1 MEKVQIEREFP
12 WDKRKTKV
20 KKENIPLPR
29 SLLLRPR
36 LGSPVPSRSQVELK
50 DAFRLPYKLL
60 SWKTKAIKHTASCH
74 SLMTTTGSQ
83 PEDRSPEETQAET
96 REMKGSG
103 APWKLC
109 HMEAIPEEQGGEA
122 QTRCLSCPQSMG
134 QRESLILS
142 TWEVEEWQWS
152 WCFEDGVERGNPGMQ
167 FCQDRIKTVTRKR
180 ILLMKEQEPFLP
192 TQKTERKHP
201 AQRLN
206 FAWKAKKNL
215 GTRGTNNISAQ
226 GKDLW

>member
-109 HMEAIPEEQGGEA
+109 HMEAIPEERGGGGSDEVSVLPTVHGA
-122 QTRCLSCPQSMG
+122 EGEPHSFNMG
-134 QRESLILS
+134 GWGVAVKLVL
-142 TWEVEEWQWS
+142 WGWS
-152 WCFEDGVERGNPGMQ
+152 WKG
-167 FCQDRIKTVTRKR
+167 
-180 ILLMKEQEPFLP
+180 
-192 TQKTERKHP
+192 
-201 AQRLN
+201 
-206 FAWKAKKNL
+206 
-215 GTRGTNNISAQ
+215 
-226 GKDLW
+226 

>member
-12 WDKRKTKV
+12 WDKRTTQV

-83 PEDRSPEETQAET
+83 PEDRSPEEMQAEK

-109 HMEAIPEEQGGEA
+109 HMEAIPEEQGGRLRRGVCPAHSPWGRGRASVFQHGRSRSGTEA
-122 QTRCLSCPQSMG
+122 GALRMELKGVILACSFVRIGSK
-134 QRESLILS
+134 RSL
-142 TWEVEEWQWS
+142 E
-152 WCFEDGVERGNPGMQ
+152 
-167 FCQDRIKTVTRKR
+167 
-180 ILLMKEQEPFLP
+180 KEYC
-192 TQKTERKHP
+192 
-201 AQRLN
+201 
-206 FAWKAKKNL
+206 
-215 GTRGTNNISAQ
+215 S
-226 GKDLW
+226 